1 MTTDAN
7 LAQVAEVGG
16 VRVLNVNALAEAVR
30 PPAVPGDR
38 FHVRIVKPGTEP
50 RQGVGYLDD
59 GTMVV
64 VERADGAVGAA
75 IDVDVTSVV
84 TSRRGRML
92 FAVPSDTP

>member
-16 VRVLNVNALAEAVR
+16 VRVLNVNALADAVR

-38 FHVRIVKPGTEP
+38 LAVRVVREGTEP
-50 RQGVGYLDD
+50 EQGVGFLDD

-64 VERADGAVGAA
+64 VERAARPAGPGGRRS
-75 IDVDVTSVV
+75 TSP
-84 TSRRGRML
+84 
-92 FAVPSDTP
+92 PS